1 MRTDKIDIFSDT
13 NCITFFFAIRVKEKE
28 ILISLKGEYT

>member
-1 MRTDKIDIFSDT
+1 MRTDKIDIFSNT
-13 NCITFFFAIRVKEKE
+13 NCITFFCNKSERKE